1 MGEEA
6 DFGRDLLKKELW
18 PQKDGEPF
26 RTTSVS
32 LILMRSCGHWLR
44 PSVSQCRQTVCAQV
58 DPELSSRCR
67 VVGAPEK

>member
-6 DFGRDLLKKELW
+6 DFGRDLLKKELCS
-18 PQKDGEPF
+18 QKDGK
-26 RTTSVS
+26 TTSVS